1 MCNDIVKKYMN
12 ELKNRFQPRI
22 QKSPF
27 RRGGGILPKW
37 MPSVR
42 GRSSFLILLIIIF
55 ISPNQTNAQI
65 SDNLRF
71 GGYIQL
77 SPVYLTA
84 DIPAPFPDSFW
95 EYRLQNRLQLSWFAT
110 DNLTFNAETRLRV
123 FAGDLVKEIPGY
135 ASVIDQ
141 DDGYMNLSWMMVED
155 ENFLIHLIPDRLF
168 AEWAQNDWNIRIGRQ
183 RINWGI
189 NMVTNPNDL
198 FNIYSI
204 YDFDYPE
211 RPGSD
216 AIRVQRFMGFA
227 SKMEVALSPAKDIEN
242 MVAAG
247 LYQFNQRGYDIQL
260 ISGYYRNRFA
270 IGGGWAGSIS
280 ETGFKGELMFFR
292 DIEESNSDRNSNFIA
307 AISADHMFDN
317 SLFLITEILYNQQG
331 GLDTFDIFG
340 ASLSVDNPSISGYQ
354 LTTQLAYPVN
364 PLLDVS
370 LAGIWYPDE
379 QAIFL
384 SPSFTYSVLPDLD
397 FRALTQQF
405 FGADDSIFAN
415 AGSIYSFSLTW
426 NF

>member
-1 MCNDIVKKYMN
+1 MN
-12 ELKNRFQPRI
+12 QLQTRLQPKI

-27 RRGGGILPKW
+27 RRGGGF
-37 MPSVR
+37 R
-42 GRSSFLILLIIIF
+42 GRSFFLILLVIIF
-55 ISPNQTNAQI
+55 FSPNPTKAQFT
-65 SDNLRF
+65 DNLRF

-77 SPVYLTA
+77 SSVYLTA
-84 DIPAPFPDSFW
+84 DLPAPFPDSFW
-95 EYRLQNRLQLSWFAT
+95 EYRIQNRLQLSWFAT
-110 DNLTFNAETRLRV
+110 ENLTINAEIRLRV

-155 ENFLIHLIPDRLF
+155 ENVLIHLIPDRLF

-216 AIRVQRFMGFA
+216 ALRIQKFLGFA
-227 SKMEVALSPAKDIEN
+227 SKVEFAVSPAKQIEN

-247 LYQFNQRGYDIQL
+247 LYQFNRSGYDVQL
-260 ISGYYRNRFA
+260 ISGYYRNRWA
-270 IGGGWAGSIS
+270 LGGGWAGSIS
-280 ETGFKGELMFFR
+280 DTGFKGELMFFQDR
-292 DIEESNSDRNSNFIA
+292 EEVSGNKNRNVIVAVSV
-307 AISADHMFDN
+307 DHMFAN
-317 SLFLITEILYNQQG
+317 SLFMITELLYNQKG
-331 GLDTFDIFG
+331 GLDSFDMFG
-340 ASLSVDNPSISGYQ
+340 SSLSVDNPSISGYQ

-379 QAIFL
+379 RAVFISPAI
-384 SPSFTYSVLPDLD
+384 TYSILPDLD
-397 FRALTQQF
+397 MRALAQLF
-405 FGADDSIFAN
+405 RGEDDSVFAN